1 MSDSVLSFD
10 VEQARRG
17 ASARSDRG
25 LQLVELA
32 HITGSVGRAG
42 VLDRRFR
49 YRRGVAPRDGEHR
62 ARRLRRLFDDGR
74 VPPLE
79 LYRIADD
86 YFVVD
91 GHHRV
96 AVAHERG
103 QTDIEARVIEY
114 LPTGDHPADAVYL
127 ERRTF
132 ERATG
137 LHGVR
142 ATEPGRYPH
151 LLSRV
156 RDHRHQLVR
165 EASAGED
172 SWPPAPFAG
181 AATEL
186 PDLRRA
192 ARDWHEREYRLVVG
206 ALLAARPTDALAG
219 RAPGD
224 LYGYVSDHRWYLSE
238 RRGFDVGIDA
248 ALADYLRHH
257 LPALDPIGGSGSR
270 MGGAGESRLAGL
282 DAARALAVGLLLRTR
297 SAMVKLRGVLLSA
310 LREPGAGAA
319 PQTPAAEPGT
329 APPEPKVRKR
339 LALVAH
345 DDRKADLLE
354 WARFNREVLAG
365 HELFATGTTGRLVE
379 ERLGLPVTKLKSG
392 PLGGDQ
398 QIGAMIADGALD
410 CLVFFWDPMQPLPH
424 DSDVKALLR
433 IAALWNVPL
442 ACNRASADFLI
453 SSPLMAAPYQ
463 RLIPEHAA

>member
-1 MSDSVLSFD
+1 MSNSVLSFD
-10 VEQARRG
+10 VEQTRRG
-17 ASARSDRG
+17 ATARSDRG

-32 HITGSVGRAG
+32 RITGSVGRAG
-42 VLDRRFR
+42 VVDSRFR
-49 YRRGVAPRDGEHR
+49 YRRGVAPRDGGER
-62 ARRLRRLFDDGR
+62 ARRLRRLFDDGG

-142 ATEPGRYPH
+142 ATEPGRYTR

-156 RDHRHQLVR
+156 RDHRHQMVR
-165 EASAGED
+165 DGSAGEG
-172 SWPPAPFAG
+172 SWLPAPFASP
-181 AATEL
+181 EEP

-192 ARDWHEREYRLVVG
+192 ARDWHDREYQIVLG
-206 ALLAARPTDALAG
+206 ALTAAGAAQALAG

-248 ALADYLRHH
+248 ALTDYLRHH
-257 LPALDPIGGSGSR
+257 LPVLDPIGGL
-270 MGGAGESRLAGL
+270 GAFLVHPGERRWAGL
-282 DAARALAVGLLLRTR
+282 DAIRAVAHGVLVRTR
-297 SAMVKLRGVLLSA
+297 SVAIKLRGA
-310 LREPGAGAA
+310 LVAGAREPGDDVPA
-319 PQTPAAEPGT
+319 PTPAAEPEA
-329 APPEPKVRKR
+329 APPEPGARKR

-345 DDRKADLLE
+345 DDRKEDLLD

-365 HELFATGTTGRLVE
+365 HELFATGTTGRLLE
-379 ERLGLPVTKLKSG
+379 ERLGLGITKLKSG

-398 QIGAMIADGALD
+398 QVGAMIAEGHLD

-453 SSPLMAAPYQ
+453 SSPLMAAPYE
-463 RLIPEHAA
+463 RLIPEYAA